1 MSQPAVELKYPV
13 GIQTFAKI
21 REDGY
26 VYVDKTA
33 YIYKLIRQGQF
44 YFLSRPRRFGK
55 SLLLSTIEAYY
66 KGKQYLFEGLALSTL
81 TDTWEVHEVLHID
94 LNSGDYRKIEG
105 LNEVLDSYLRRWEKE
120 YGIDNIYHSP
130 GLRFGAV
137 IRRAA
142 QISGKKVVVL
152 VDEYDKPLLNA
163 VDNKIYADELRTILK
178 DFYST
183 LKTEDQYI
191 EFAMLTGVARFSK
204 VSVFSDL
211 NNLRDI
217 SFEEQYSKLCGISD
231 EELRSYFTEGVKQ
244 LSTKTGL
251 TVSQTFK
258 ELKYRYD
265 GYHFSVRSE
274 GIYNPFSLMNVFS
287 ANRMDNY
294 WFESGTPSYLV
305 RLLRNGDW
313 RLKDLS
319 GYIVG
324 EEVLKSSG
332 IVTQDPIPALYQ
344 SGYLTIGS
352 YDSEFGL
359 VTLDYPNAEV
369 KQGFL
374 KYLFPYYTASIPSRT
389 DFNIASFVRY
399 VRNGDI
405 TNFMKHLAS
414 MVAGVPYSEKH
425 KPSESYFQNIVYL
438 LYALLGFYV
447 DMEMKTSD
455 GRIDL
460 VVSTDDYI
468 YIFEFK
474 IDKTAEVAMA
484 QIQNKRYWLP
494 YLVSNKK
501 IYLIGANF
509 STSTRQLDGWV
520 SEEVED

>member
-1 MSQPAVELKYPV
+1 MKQTDGELKYPV

-21 REDGY
+21 REGGY

-33 YIYKLIRQGQF
+33 YIHKLIKQGQF

-66 KGKQYLFEGLALSTL
+66 KGKRYLFEGLALSTL
-81 TDTWEVHEVLHID
+81 ADDWEPHEVLHID
-94 LNSGDYRKIEG
+94 LNSGDYRNIEG
-105 LNEVLDSYLRRWEKE
+105 LNEVLDSYLQRWEKK
-120 YGIDNIYHSP
+120 YSINNTYTSP
-130 GLRFGAV
+130 GLRFGSI

-142 QISGKKVVVL
+142 EISNKKVVIL

-163 VDNKIYADELRTILK
+163 IDDEAYAEELRVVLR

-183 LKTEDQYI
+183 LKTEDRHI

-217 SFEEQYSKLCGISD
+217 SFEEAYSGLYGISD
-231 EELRSYFTEGVKQ
+231 RELRTYFTEGIR
-244 LSTKTGL
+244 LLGEKTGL
-251 TVSQTFK
+251 TVNQTFE
-258 ELKYRYD
+258 ELKHRYD
-265 GYHFSVRSE
+265 GYHFAVGTE

-305 RLLRNGDW
+305 KLLRSGDW
-313 RLKDLS
+313 ILKDLS
-319 GYIVG
+319 GYTVG

-332 IVTQDPIPALYQ
+332 IVTKDPIPALYQ
-344 SGYLTIGS
+344 SGYLTMVS
-352 YDSEFGL
+352 YDRDLGM

-374 KYLFPYYTASIPSRT
+374 KYLLPFYTASVPSRT
-389 DFNIASFVRY
+389 DFDIASFVRE

-405 TNFMKHLAS
+405 PGFMKHLTS
-414 MVAGVPYSEKH
+414 MVAGVPYSEKYR
-425 KPSESYFQNIVYL
+425 PSESHFQNIIYL
-438 LYALLGFYV
+438 LYTLLGFYV
-447 DMEMKTSD
+447 EMEMKTSD

-460 VVSTDDYI
+460 VVGTCAYI

-474 IDKTAEVAMA
+474 IDKTAEAAMA
-484 QIQNKRYWLP
+484 QIHRKRYWIP
-494 YLVSNKK
+494 YLASGKK

-509 STSTRQLDGWV
+509 DTSTRRLDGWI
-520 SEEVED
+520 SEKV